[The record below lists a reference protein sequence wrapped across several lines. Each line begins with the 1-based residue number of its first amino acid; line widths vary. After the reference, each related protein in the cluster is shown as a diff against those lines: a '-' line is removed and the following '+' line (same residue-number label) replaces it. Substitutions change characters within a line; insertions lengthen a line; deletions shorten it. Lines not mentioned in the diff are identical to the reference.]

1 MKFLKS
7 QSTEAE
13 NNPRDEIVTFSLYAW
28 ERPKILN
35 DLTMCNEKGKSE
47 FVICALEKKKYLS
60 TKAIVSLLS
69 FIWEQQG

>member
-13 NNPRDEIVTFSLYAW
+13 NNPRDKIVTFSLYTW
-28 ERPKILN
+28 ERPKIF
-35 DLTMCNEKGKSE
+35 DLTMRNEKGKSE